1 MYGLGTVL
9 YYLIVGKLYNPIDEI
24 VNEDQQ
30 EILEHINN
38 VHPHALNL
46 IEGMLNPDPEDRLTF

>member
-1 MYGLGTVL
+1 MDVYGLGTVL

-30 EILEHINN
+30 EL
-38 VHPHALNL
+38 L
-46 IEGMLNPDPEDRLTF
+46 